1 MHKIFLL
8 GIKSYMETAQLFFPI
23 ALFAEHLDFLG
34 FFRFEPYT
42 EGRHL
47 IRILGYIFSS
57 LTSSPWS
64 IRPLTA
70 LQRSTSNDENKF
82 QM

>member
-1 MHKIFLL
+1 
-8 GIKSYMETAQLFFPI
+8 
-23 ALFAEHLDFLG
+23 LG

-47 IRILGYIFSS
+47 IRILGYIFFRV
-57 LTSSPWS
+57 SSPWS

-82 QM
+82 QMEKGKWEDKQTAAGQDE